1 MKYFKIKLIALCGLM
16 VLAAASLAPVMADES
31 ACPQWEV
38 SCKNNL
44 CYCDGTLRDGYCY
57 YGNWPLSIMTNEP
70 NGLWRVIL

>member
-38 SCKNNL
+38 SCTKNL
-44 CYCDGTLRDGYCY
+44 CYCDGTLKDGYCY
-57 YGNWPLSIMTNEP
+57 YDRACM
-70 NGLWRVIL
+70 NGGCCNNLID